1 MMAKA
6 DVEGKT
12 VIVTGA
18 GRGIGRDIALLMA
31 RRGANV
37 VVNDLGVSLT
47 GEPGGESPARQTVAE
62 IVAQGGHAV
71 ANEDSVAD
79 WEGAQRLVATAV
91 ETFGGVDIVVNNAG
105 IIREISFQDTSPAD
119 FDLTVKVH
127 LYGSFYVARAAAPHF
142 IERKAGAYIHMTSST
157 GLIGRRNLSAYA
169 SAKMGVVG
177 LMRAIALD
185 MAAHGV
191 RSNCISPAAATR
203 MSPQRANAEKDEAYR
218 ARVRG
223 DQVAPLALF
232 LASDA
237 AAGINGQI
245 FGVRGNEL
253 YLYSQPR
260 PVRTLHRAEGWTV
273 EALEAQLLAAWGPS
287 LVPLEETQNV
297 FAWDAI

>member
-1 MMAKA
+1 MAKA

-31 RRGANV
+31 RHGARV

-47 GEPGGESPARQTVAE
+47 GEPGGDSPARETVAE
-62 IVAQGGHAV
+62 ILAQGGQAV
-71 ANEDSVAD
+71 ANEDSVAE
-79 WEGAQRLVATAV
+79 WEGAQRLVAAAV
-91 ETFGGVDIVVNNAG
+91 AAFGGVDVVVNNAG
-105 IIREISFQDTSPAD
+105 IIREIPFQATSPAD

-127 LYGSFYVARAAAPHF
+127 LYGSFYVARAAAPQF
-142 IERKAGAYIHMTSST
+142 MARKSGAYIHMTSST

-177 LMRAIALD
+177 LMRSIALD
-185 MAAHGV
+185 MAAYGV

-203 MSPQRANAEKDEAYR
+203 MSPPRADAQKDQAYR

-223 DQVAPLALF
+223 DQVAPLAVF

-237 AAGINGQI
+237 AARISGQI

-260 PVRTLHRAEGWTV
+260 PVRTLHRAEGWSV
-273 EALEAQLLAAWGPS
+273 DALDAQLLAAWGAS